1 MSSALR
7 GMPAYEHMSKSTV
20 SAGWKSFV
28 TSTDVGS
35 WKDSVRRHLAHLAH
49 LDEGWEDY
57 RPEAL
62 HAHIVPFYE
71 NELAAKERRKLAA
84 KARRDAARAEIADR
98 CGDST
103 EDVMAVRR

>member
-7 GMPAYEHMSKSTV
+7 GMPTYKHMSKSTV
-20 SAGWKSFV
+20 SAGWKSFA
-28 TSTDVGS
+28 TSTDVCS
-35 WKDSVRRHLAHLAH
+35 WEDNVRGHLAH
-49 LDEGWEDY
+49 LDEDWEDY

-98 CGDST
+98 SGDST
-103 EDVMAVRR
+103 EDDDAMDID